1 MGMMQQTGPPGPPG
15 CGLAA
20 AAFCDPFDQAV
31 TVGKGRA
38 GELDATRWSGSRMQP
53 QSPTYQSHPFPI
65 GTATLPACRAGLP
78 SKVGPEKDTLICD
91 PTSTVH
97 SNHLLVASAAQNYG
111 ANSYRIR
118 QPFDFAGRTGKIV
131 FDATGYTQ
139 QLLGWISLE
148 ITEDPIGTPS
158 YGVLTNDEGG
168 ILPQNGLELQFSWH
182 CIAMPTQI
190 SLSAVHV
197 FHDYA
202 DTVIAASY
210 PNPSPAPCVLADV
223 DKLNHFEVE
232 VSQDHVRVSVS
243 PMSADGVTFEP
254 AALMFET
261 PIQLSFSRGSVHLST
276 HNHAT
281 IKYGKIDAWVTRWDN
296 VGFDG
301 PVIAAAREYEIAD
314 ALVSN
319 GDTTNIGYI
328 LADEKDGPAQTFRFT
343 GVDVSGASR
352 ARLALSSWYWQN
364 GAPIDTYVLKYRL
377 NGGAWH
383 ARPLTAG
390 EMTAM
395 TKPVI
400 NGTDSGGT
408 QGALGQMVDLPLAE
422 LVAGDNTL
430 EMVTANIP
438 MSYPPGVVN
447 LDLIID

>member
-1 MGMMQQTGPPGPPG
+1 
-15 CGLAA
+15 
-20 AAFCDPFDQAV
+20 
-31 TVGKGRA
+31 
-38 GELDATRWSGSRMQP
+38 MQP
-53 QSPTYQSHPFPI
+53 QSPTYNSHPFSI

-78 SKVGPEKDTLICD
+78 SKVRPDRDTLICD

-97 SNHLLVASAAQNYG
+97 SNHLLMAVAAQNYG

-168 ILPQNGLELQFSWH
+168 ILPKNGLELQFSWH
-182 CIAMPTQI
+182 CIATPTQI

-202 DTVIAASY
+202 DTVIPASY
-210 PNPSPAPCVLADV
+210 PNPSPAPCVAADA

-243 PMSADGVTFEP
+243 PMSADGVTFE
-254 AALMFET
+254 AASVMFET
-261 PIQLSFSRGSVHLST
+261 PIELSFSRGSVHLST

-281 IKYGKIDAWVTRWDN
+281 MKYGQIDAWITRWDN

-301 PVIAAAREYEIAD
+301 PVLSAAREYEVAD
-314 ALVSN
+314 SLVPQ
-319 GDTTNIGYI
+319 GDATDIGYI
-328 LADEKDGPAQTFRFT
+328 LADEKSGPGQTFHFAD
-343 GVDVSGASR
+343 VDVAGASR

-364 GAPIDTYVLKYRL
+364 GAPIDQYVLRYRL
-377 NGGAWH
+377 NDGPWH
-383 ARPLTAG
+383 DRRLTAG
-390 EMTAM
+390 EMIAM

-400 NGTDSGGT
+400 NGAASGGT
-408 QGALGQMVDLPLAE
+408 QGALGQMVDLPLGE
-422 LVAGDNTL
+422 LVSGDNTL

-438 MSYPPGVVN
+438 TSYPPGVVN
-447 LDLIID
+447 IDLIIE